1 MPPNFICGSRR
12 IKNRRHRNA
21 WEGTNMIGLKS
32 TKRITA
38 AVGVTVATLMLA
50 PAASAAVTLNANG
63 TGFVGKGDVQTA
75 FGWNNKQ
82 LQTNATG
89 VSFSF
94 TQDATQAVTQS
105 ASQTASQTTSQ
116 SFIYYVSCNTA
127 EGKKTFYREGN
138 RSGVTTA
145 TREGERV
152 GERAGTLSGAIS
164 SALDGDPRQTKGQ
177 NQFTGFI
184 LKGYAGTPTFTASGA
199 PVYDEPTFGDW
210 DWSTD
215 AVEVDEWTSGWKT
228 TGEGQ
233 GSPAD
238 CLSGSDGDSNIV
250 EDTTYGDLVEGPIQY
265 GEVTYGDVSYG
276 DVLPTPGTAHVFAT
290 HNGVTKQLS

>member
-1 MPPNFICGSRR
+1 
-12 IKNRRHRNA
+12 
-21 WEGTNMIGLKS
+21 MIGLQS

-38 AVGVTVATLMLA
+38 TVAVTAATLLLA
-50 PAASAAVTLNANG
+50 PAASAAVNFNETTG
-63 TGFVGKGDVQTA
+63 TGFVGKGDVQVA
-75 FGWNNKQ
+75 FAWNNKQ
-82 LQTNATG
+82 LQANASG

-116 SFIYYVSCNTA
+116 SFTYYVSCNTA

-145 TREGERV
+145 TRDGQRV

-184 LKGYAGTPTFTASGA
+184 LKGFKGTSTFTASGD
-199 PVYDEPTFGDW
+199 PVYQEPIFGEW
-210 DWSTD
+210 VWSTD
-215 AVEVDEWTSGWKT
+215 VLEMDEWTSGWKT
-228 TGEGQ
+228 TGEGK

-238 CLSGSDGDSNIV
+238 CVDGEDSDTNIV
-250 EDTTYGDLVEGPIQY
+250 DETVYGAVVEGPIQY
-265 GEVTYGDVSYG
+265 GDVTYGVAANGAVTPS
-276 DVLPTPGTAHVFAT
+276 PGTAHVFAT
-290 HNGVTKQLS
+290 HAGVTRQLS

>member
-1 MPPNFICGSRR
+1 
-12 IKNRRHRNA
+12 
-21 WEGTNMIGLKS
+21 MIGLKS
-32 TKRITA
+32 TNRITA
-38 AVGVTVATLMLA
+38 TIAVTAATLLLA
-50 PAASAAVTLNANG
+50 PAASAAVTINETNG
-63 TGFVGKGDVQTA
+63 TGFVGKGDVQVA

-94 TQDATQAVTQS
+94 TQDATQAVTQA

-116 SFIYYVSCNTA
+116 SFTYYVSCNTA

-145 TREGERV
+145 TREGERE
-152 GERAGTLSGAIS
+152 GERAGTLSGAIA

-184 LKGYAGTPTFTASGA
+184 LKGFKGTQTFTASGA
-199 PVYDEPTFGDW
+199 TVYEEPTFGEW

-215 AVEVDEWTSGWKT
+215 AVEMDEWTSGWKT
-228 TGEGQ
+228 TGDGH

-238 CLSGSDGDSNIV
+238 CVDGSDGDSNIV
-250 EDTTYGDLVEGPIQY
+250 EHTEYGPVVEGPIQY
-265 GEVTYGDVSYG
+265 GDVTYGTESFGAVTA
-276 DVLPTPGTAHVFAT
+276 TPGTAHVFAT
-290 HNGVTKQLS
+290 HNGVTRQLS

>member
-1 MPPNFICGSRR
+1 
-12 IKNRRHRNA
+12 
-21 WEGTNMIGLKS
+21 MIGLQS

-38 AVGVTVATLMLA
+38 TVAVTAATLLLA
-50 PAASAAVTLNANG
+50 PAASAAVNFNETTG
-63 TGFVGKGDVQTA
+63 TGFVGKGDVQVA
-75 FGWNNKQ
+75 FAWNNKQ
-82 LQTNATG
+82 LQANASG

-116 SFIYYVSCNTA
+116 SFTYYVSCNTA

-138 RSGVTTA
+138 RAGVTTA
-145 TREGERV
+145 TREGNRM

-184 LKGYAGTPTFTASGA
+184 LKGFRGTQTFTASGD
-199 PVYDEPTFGDW
+199 PVYQEPTFGAW
-210 DWSTD
+210 NWSTD
-215 AVEVDEWTSGWKT
+215 VVEMDEWTSGWKT
-228 TGEGQ
+228 TGDGQ

-238 CLSGSDGDSNIV
+238 CVDGEDSDSNIV
-250 EDTTYGDLVEGPIQY
+250 ENTEFGDVVEGPIQY
-265 GEVTYGDVSYG
+265 GAVTYGTAVYG
-276 DVLPTPGTAHVFAT
+276 AVTPSPGTAHVFAT
-290 HNGVTKQLS
+290 YAGVTRQLS

>member
-1 MPPNFICGSRR
+1 
-12 IKNRRHRNA
+12 
-21 WEGTNMIGLKS
+21 MIGLKS

-50 PAASAAVTLNANG
+50 PAANAAVTFNDTTG
-63 TGFVGKGDVQTA
+63 TGFVGKGDVQVA

-89 VSFSF
+89 VSFSS
-94 TQDATQAVTQS
+94 TQGATQAVTQA

-116 SFIYYVSCNTA
+116 SFTFYVSCNTA
-127 EGKKTFYREGN
+127 EGKKMFYREGN

-145 TREGERV
+145 TREGDRE

-164 SALDGDPRQTKGQ
+164 SALDGDPRQTNGQ

-184 LKGYAGTPTFTASGA
+184 LKGFKGTTTFTASGDT
-199 PVYDEPTFGDW
+199 VYEEPTFGEW
-210 DWSTD
+210 VWSTD
-215 AVEVDEWTSGWKT
+215 VVEMDEWTSGWKT
-228 TGEGQ
+228 TGDGQ

-238 CLSGSDGDSNIV
+238 CVDGQDSDSNIV
-250 EDTTYGDLVEGPIQY
+250 ERTELGPVVEGPIQY
-265 GEVTYGDVSYG
+265 GDVTYDPEVPGDVT
-276 DVLPTPGTAHVFAT
+276 PTPGTAHVFAT
-290 HNGVTKQLS
+290 HNGVARQLS

>member
-1 MPPNFICGSRR
+1 MV
-12 IKNRRHRNA
+12 
-21 WEGTNMIGLKS
+21 GLKS
-32 TKRITA
+32 TKRISA
-38 AVGVTVATLMLA
+38 AVGTTVAATLMLA
-50 PAASAAVTLNANG
+50 PAASAAVTFNETNG
-63 TGFVGKGDVQTA
+63 TGFVGKGDVQVA

-94 TQDATQAVTQS
+94 TQDATQAVTQA

-116 SFIYYVSCNTA
+116 SFTTYVSCNTA

-145 TREGERV
+145 TRDGQRE

-184 LKGYAGTPTFTASGA
+184 LKGFAGTPTFTASGD

-210 DWSTD
+210 IWSTD
-215 AVEVDEWTSGWKT
+215 AVYMDEWTGGWKT
-228 TGEGQ
+228 TGDGQ

-238 CLSGSDGDSNIV
+238 CLDGEDSDSNIE
-250 EDTTYGDLVEGPIQY
+250 EDTVRGAVVEGPIEY
-265 GEVTYGDVSYG
+265 GQVTYGAVSYG
-276 DVLPTPGTAHVFAT
+276 AVTPTPGTAIVYAT
-290 HNGVTKQLS
+290 YGGVTRQLS

>member
-1 MPPNFICGSRR
+1 
-12 IKNRRHRNA
+12 
-21 WEGTNMIGLKS
+21 MIGLTS

-50 PAASAAVTLNANG
+50 PAANAAVTFNETTG
-63 TGFVGKGDVQTA
+63 TGFVGKGDVQVA

-94 TQDATQAVTQS
+94 TQDATQAVTQA

-116 SFIYYVSCNTA
+116 SFTTYVSCNTA

-138 RSGVTTA
+138 RTGVTTA
-145 TREGERV
+145 TREGARV

-184 LKGYAGTPTFTASGA
+184 LKGFKGTQTFTASGA
-199 PVYDEPTFGDW
+199 TVYDEPTFGTW
-210 DWSTD
+210 VWSTD
-215 AVEVDEWTSGWKT
+215 AVVMDEWTSGWKT

-238 CLSGSDGDSNIV
+238 CVDGGDSDSNIV
-250 EDTTYGDLVEGPIQY
+250 ENTEYGPVVEGPIQY
-265 GEVTYGDVSYG
+265 GEVTYGAVSNG
-276 DVLPTPGTAHVFAT
+276 DVAPTPGTAHVFAT
-290 HNGVTKQLS
+290 HAGVTRQLS

>member
-1 MPPNFICGSRR
+1 
-12 IKNRRHRNA
+12 
-21 WEGTNMIGLKS
+21 MIGLTS

-38 AVGVTVATLMLA
+38 AVGTTVAMTLLLA
-50 PAASAAVTLNANG
+50 PAASAAVTFNETNG
-63 TGFVGKGDVQTA
+63 TGFVGKGDVQVA

-94 TQDATQAVTQS
+94 TQDATQAVTQA

-116 SFIYYVSCNTA
+116 SFTYYVSCNTA

-145 TREGERV
+145 TRDGQRE

-184 LKGYAGTPTFTASGA
+184 LKGFKGTATFTVSGD
-199 PVYDEPTFGDW
+199 PVYDEPTFGEW

-215 AVEVDEWTSGWKT
+215 AVEMDEWTSGWKT
-228 TGEGQ
+228 TGDGQ

-238 CLSGSDGDSNIV
+238 CVDGEDSDSNIV
-250 EDTTYGDLVEGPIQY
+250 EHTEYGPVVEGPIQY
-265 GEVTYGDVSYG
+265 GAVTYGAASYG
-276 DVLPTPGTAHVFAT
+276 AVTASPGTAHVFAT
-290 HNGVTKQLS
+290 HGGVTRQLS

>member
-1 MPPNFICGSRR
+1 
-12 IKNRRHRNA
+12 
-21 WEGTNMIGLKS
+21 MIGLKS

-38 AVGVTVATLMLA
+38 AVGATVATTLLLA
-50 PAASAAVTLNANG
+50 PAASAAVTFNETNG
-63 TGFVGKGDVQTA
+63 TGFVGKGDVQVA
-75 FGWNNKQ
+75 FAWNNKQ

-116 SFIYYVSCNTA
+116 SFTYYVSCNTA

-138 RSGVTTA
+138 RAGVTTA
-145 TREGERV
+145 TRDGARV
-152 GERAGTLSGAIS
+152 GERAGTLSGAIR

-184 LKGYAGTPTFTASGA
+184 LKGFSATPVFTASGD
-199 PVYDEPTFGDW
+199 PVYDEPTFGEW
-210 DWSTD
+210 VWSTEV
-215 AVEVDEWTSGWKT
+215 VETDEWTSGWKT
-228 TGEGQ
+228 TGDGH

-238 CLSGSDGDSNIV
+238 CVDGGDGDSNIV
-250 EDTTYGDLVEGPIQY
+250 ENTEYGPVVEGPIEE
-265 GEVTYGDVSYG
+265 GDVTYGDVSYG
-276 DVLPTPGTAHVFAT
+276 AVTATPGTAHLFAT
-290 HNGVTKQLS
+290 HAGVTRQLS

>member
-1 MPPNFICGSRR
+1 
-12 IKNRRHRNA
+12 
-21 WEGTNMIGLKS
+21 
-32 TKRITA
+32 
-38 AVGVTVATLMLA
+38 MLA
-50 PAASAAVTLNANG
+50 PAASAGVTFNETNG
-63 TGFVGKGDVQTA
+63 TGFVGKGDVQVA

-94 TQDATQAVTQS
+94 TQDATQAVTQA

-116 SFIYYVSCNTA
+116 SFTYYVSCNTA

-145 TREGERV
+145 TREGERE

-184 LKGYAGTPTFTASGA
+184 LKGFKGTQTFTASGA
-199 PVYDEPTFGDW
+199 TVYEEPTFGEW

-215 AVEVDEWTSGWKT
+215 AVEMDEWTSGWKT

-238 CLSGSDGDSNIV
+238 CVDGSDGDSNIV
-250 EDTTYGDLVEGPIQY
+250 ENTTYGPVVEGPIQY

-276 DVLPTPGTAHVFAT
+276 AVTATPGTAHLFAT
-290 HNGVTKQLS
+290 HAGVTRQLS